1 MTFSEHLVKKGALNM
16 FHLHIT
22 KALQKKK
29 KVSYQLCLT
38 ESMGLSLGCDCFPA

>member
-1 MTFSEHLVKKGALNM
+1 MTFNEHLVKKGVLNI

-22 KALQKKK
+22 KAPQKKK

-38 ESMGLSLGCDCFPA
+38 ESMGLSQGCDCFPA